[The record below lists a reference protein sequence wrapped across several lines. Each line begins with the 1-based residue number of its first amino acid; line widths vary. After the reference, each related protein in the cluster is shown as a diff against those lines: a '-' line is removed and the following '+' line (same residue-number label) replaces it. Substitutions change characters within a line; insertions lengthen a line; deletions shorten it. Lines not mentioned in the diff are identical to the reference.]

1 MKPAWRI
8 RTFISVALLTV
19 VAVAA
24 PLTQD
29 LGQGLAYVRVH
40 ELPGDLPSQSEGR
53 PPPCVIDI
61 RYVQAEPDVATAFFA
76 WVKFRA
82 SARSPIFVLANADTA
97 EALLRPLVGHERGA
111 GVVVIG
117 AARRSFRPD
126 LAVEISEEAERR
138 AYNALEQGTPVTK
151 LVTDYPDK
159 IRNDEASL
167 SKELPAPPAGEI
179 APAVPAAGRQ
189 APTIDAALQRAMHLH
204 RALVALKRI

>member
-1 MKPAWRI
+1 MKPAWQI
-8 RTFISVALLTV
+8 RGVFSFVFLSGVAL
-19 VAVAA
+19 AA
-24 PLTQD
+24 PLSQE
-29 LGQGLAYVRVH
+29 LGQGLSYVRVH

-82 SARSPIFVLANADTA
+82 TVRSPIFVLANADTS
-97 EALLRPLVGHERGA
+97 EALLRPFADHERGA

-117 AARRSFRPD
+117 AARRTFRPD
-126 LAVEISEEAERR
+126 LAVNISEEAERR
-138 AYNALEQGTPVTK
+138 AYNALEQGTPLTK

-167 SKELPAPPAGEI
+167 SKDLPAPPPGEV
-179 APAVPAAGRQ
+179 APAGPASGRQ
-189 APTIDAALQRAMHLH
+189 APMIDAALQRAMHLH